1 MPKKRSSPF
10 DDVEKEFAFFK
21 SVFSTILNN
30 GRNDNLVDDDD
41 DDDDD
46 IFSPEADALN
56 PPTPMQNP
64 QADTAVLQAQDASS
78 KNWKNADNFRA
89 DPVDL
94 TEALSQYTTN
104 QLREMARVL
113 GFKLKGTQK
122 SVVVD
127 AVRVGLVD
135 YVAQIK
141 HTPDALLQSLSPEQA
156 IFARKLLTAFD
167 VEGVVPRNISKHFL
181 AATKEKIL
189 ESDANKRLGALFESL
204 TERGFL
210 FQYYPNNPELR
221 YRDVYY
227 RWVPMKDIA
236 HRVPV
241 MQWPDTMLLS
251 KRETDKLSPHTTKQ
265 GFLEQFEAFLEA
277 VHASGAEWRQHAP
290 KHAKTAAISWLQDWE
305 HNADE
310 VESILNSR
318 RGWSPDGTSG
328 ISVRMTPHLTE
339 ASAQSIENQTGLSN
353 EQSDL
358 FFTLAAALQL
368 LDRPENIQARLNSP
382 IRIFL
387 NSRNYETWQTLSPEE
402 KLGRAWRAWT
412 EQTVYASEVAHAVGK
427 VEATANFKVMRA
439 IGARDISLYSL
450 GAEWCALRRFV
461 VRALRGLPSQTWVS
475 WPEFRKVLF
484 ELHPNASHMLH
495 TNDQWW
501 FSSIVSN
508 IRFDQMK
515 YDDWQKATGMIILR
529 ILTESLQW
537 FGAVECD
544 CAPSKSGM
552 ATNLRAFRI
561 TEVGKWLLEGL
572 SDAPNAKLP
581 NDAKPKPR
589 AYSPIE
595 WCGDFSWRVPPAP
608 DRAALV
614 TFSRMIGDPEGAPS
628 TYTLTH
634 NSIER
639 ALRHNITVNEF
650 VAQFAQFKID
660 ISAAAKTR
668 FEQIAERY
676 GQVRIYD
683 GATVLQVADEI
694 TLRELL
700 ASTSL
705 ANFVIYQLSPRAL
718 VIDVAGVDEL
728 MREMSTQGHTPKLV
742 E

>member
-1 MPKKRSSPF
+1 MPRKHENLF
-10 DDVEKEFAFFK
+10 DDDETEFEFFN
-21 SVFSTILNN
+21 SVFNAILNRGG
-30 GRNDNLVDDDD
+30 GRKSNLAN
-41 DDDDD
+41 DDDD
-46 IFSPEADALN
+46 ILPLEVDTPDF
-56 PPTPMQNP
+56 PTTMQNP
-64 QADTAVLQAQDASS
+64 QADTAVIQAQDSNP
-78 KNWKNADNFRA
+78 KNWKHADNFRA
-89 DPVDL
+89 DLVDL

-104 QLREMARVL
+104 QLREMARIL

-122 SVVVD
+122 SVIVD
-127 AVRVGLVD
+127 AVRVGLLD

-167 VEGVVPRNISKHFL
+167 VEGLVPRNISKHFL
-181 AATKEKIL
+181 AETKEKIL

-210 FQYYPNNPELR
+210 FQHYPNNPELR

-227 RWVPMKDIA
+227 RWVPMKDVA

-251 KRETDKLSPHTTKQ
+251 KREVDKLSPPAAKQ
-265 GFLEQFEAFLEA
+265 GFLEQFEAFLDA
-277 VHASGAEWRQHAP
+277 IHASGAEWRQHAP
-290 KHAKTAAISWLQDWE
+290 THAKTTAISWLLDWE
-305 HNADE
+305 HNAEE

-328 ISVRMTPHLTE
+328 ISVRITPHLTE
-339 ASAQSIENQTGLSN
+339 TSTQSIENQTGLSN

-358 FFTLAAALQL
+358 CFTLAAALQL
-368 LDRPENIQARLNSP
+368 LDRPDNIQARLNGP

-402 KLGRAWRAWT
+402 KLRRVWRAWT

-427 VEATANFKVMRA
+427 VEATANFKIMRA
-439 IGARDISLYSL
+439 IGARGMSMYSL

-461 VRALRGLPSQTWVS
+461 TRALRGLPSQTWVS
-475 WPEFRKVLF
+475 WPEFRKALF
-484 ELHPNASHMLH
+484 ELHPNAAHMLH

-508 IRFDQMK
+508 IRLDQMK
-515 YDDWQKATGMIILR
+515 YDDWQKATGAIITR
-529 ILTESLQW
+529 IVTESLQW

-544 CAPSKSGM
+544 CAPSKSGG
-552 ATNLRAFRI
+552 TINLRAIRI
-561 TEVGKWLLEGL
+561 TDVGQWLFGL
-572 SDAPNAKLP
+572 GNDSDAKLP
-581 NDAKPKPR
+581 EHAKPKAR
-589 AYSPIE
+589 EYLPIE
-595 WCGDFSWRVPPAP
+595 WLDDLRWRVPPAP

-614 TFSRMIGDPEGAPS
+614 TFSRLIGDPEGTPS
-628 TYTLTH
+628 TYVLTH
-634 NSIER
+634 NSVER
-639 ALRHNITVNEF
+639 ALKNGVTINEF
-650 VAQFAQFKID
+650 VAQFTQFNVD
-660 ISAAAKTR
+660 IAPAAKAQ
-668 FEQIAERY
+668 FEQIADRY
-676 GQVRIYD
+676 GQVRIYE
-683 GATVLQVADEI
+683 GTTVFQVADEI

-705 ANFVIYQLSPRAL
+705 ANFVIYQISPRAL
-718 VIDVAGVDEL
+718 VIDVAGVDAL

-742 E
+742 G